1 VVDPVLGE
9 RARSRLDLD
18 GRLTHDG
25 VAGERSDLCDLR
37 PVVMAALGPAIR
49 RWRRQAQS
57 CTCWRMAWS
66 ASSRGASWRPM
77 PF

>member
-1 VVDPVLGE
+1 MVDPVLGE

-25 VAGERSDLCDLR
+25 IAGERSDLCDLR

-49 RWRRQAQS
+49 R
-57 CTCWRMAWS
+57 
-66 ASSRGASWRPM
+66 
-77 PF
+77 